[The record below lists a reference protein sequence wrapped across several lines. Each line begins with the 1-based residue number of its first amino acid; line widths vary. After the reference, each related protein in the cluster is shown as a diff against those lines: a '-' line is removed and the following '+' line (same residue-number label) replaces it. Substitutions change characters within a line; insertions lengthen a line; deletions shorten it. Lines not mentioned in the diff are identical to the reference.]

1 MYNSYAQIN
10 NKNGTIH
17 NVFLNLLNCEEI
29 NMPSRVFNEKELDLL
44 KEVLASGELSALGG
58 KMTPRFEAEFAR
70 AMDAK
75 FAVAMNCAMSVLHT
89 AVIVS
94 GAGAGDEVIC
104 DPLFVFGAVATMY
117 NNAVP
122 VFVDIDPVTMNM
134 NPDLIEEKIT
144 ERTKA
149 IIVTHAWGLPAKM
162 DRIVEIAHKHNLL
175 VIEDCAHA
183 LFATYKGKYAG
194 TWGDVGSFSFQM
206 SKQMGLGDGGMAVT
220 NDENIAKAL
229 DLNAGAP
236 TFASVAYGLHWNYRM
251 TEQTSAIGL
260 AQLKKAKSYVRELV
274 DIASLYDKAVK
285 DCPWIILQKD
295 GDATH
300 TYHFWAATFR
310 GEKHGISMEEF
321 TKALEEEKCSLFIG
335 YTGIPAYKHPM
346 IAQRMGYGRGCPLDC
361 PHYDGTGN
369 QYPDNLCP
377 VAEDIF
383 HRMLLVYTFSDKEYH
398 LHNAELL
405 HKTIQKLS
413 H

>member
-1 MYNSYAQIN
+1 M
-10 NKNGTIH
+10 
-17 NVFLNLLNCEEI
+17 
-29 NMPSRVFNEKELDLL
+29 NMPSRVFDEKELDLL

-58 KMTPRFEAEFAR
+58 GMTPRFEAEFAR
-70 AMDAK
+70 AMNAK
-75 FAVAMNCAMSVLHT
+75 FAVAMNCAMSVLHA

-104 DPLFVFGAVATMY
+104 DPVFVFGAVATMY

-134 NPDLIEEKIT
+134 NPDLIEAKIT
-144 ERTKA
+144 DRTKA

-220 NDENIAKAL
+220 NSEDIANTL

-260 AQLKKAKSYVRELV
+260 AQLEKAKKYVEELIDV
-274 DIASLYDKAVK
+274 ASLYDEAVK
-285 DCPWIILQKD
+285 DCPWIVLQKD
-295 GDATH
+295 EDAKS
-300 TYHFWAATFR
+300 TYHFWASIFR
-310 GEKHGISMEEF
+310 GEQHGISMEEF
-321 TKALEEEKCSLFIG
+321 VKVLGEEGGSLFIG
-335 YTGIPAYKHPM
+335 YTGMPAYKHPLV
-346 IAQRMGYGRGCPLDC
+346 AQRMGYGRGCPLDC
-361 PHYDGTGN
+361 PHHEGIGN
-369 QYPDNLCP
+369 QYPDDLCP

-383 HRMLLVYTFSDKEYH
+383 HRMLLVYTFSDREYH
-398 LHNAELL
+398 RRNAECLN
-405 HKTIQKLS
+405 KAIKRLS
-413 H
+413 

>member
-1 MYNSYAQIN
+1 M
-10 NKNGTIH
+10 
-17 NVFLNLLNCEEI
+17 
-29 NMPSRVFNEKELDLL
+29 NMPSRIFDDKELDLL
-44 KEVLASGELSALGG
+44 KEVLASGELSSLGG
-58 KMTPRFEAEFAR
+58 GMTPRFEAEFAR
-70 AMDAK
+70 AMNAK

-89 AVIVS
+89 GVIVS

-104 DPLFVFGAVATMY
+104 DPVFVFGAVATMY

-134 NPDLIEEKIT
+134 NPDLIEAKIT
-144 ERTKA
+144 DRTKA

-220 NDENIAKAL
+220 NSEDIANAL

-236 TFASVAYGLHWNYRM
+236 TFASVAFGLHWNYRM

-260 AQLKKAKSYVRELV
+260 AQLEKAKIYVEELIDV
-274 DIASLYDKAVK
+274 ASLYDEAIK
-285 DCPWIILQKD
+285 DCSWIVPQKD
-295 GDATH
+295 EDAKS
-300 TYHFWAATFR
+300 TYHFWASTFR

-321 TKALEEEKCSLFIG
+321 VKVLGEEGGSLFIG
-335 YTGIPAYKHPM
+335 YTGMPAYKHPLV
-346 IAQRMGYGRGCPLDC
+346 AQRMGYGRGCPLDC
-361 PHYDGTGN
+361 PHHDGTGS
-369 QYPDNLCP
+369 QYPDDLCP

-383 HRMLLVYTFSDKEYH
+383 HRMLLVYTFSDREHH
-398 LHNAELL
+398 LRNAECLN
-405 HKTIQKLS
+405 KTIKKLS
-413 H
+413 